1 MAKYIVGKSAIH
13 GTGLF
18 AYQSLIEM
26 GEKILVEGPML
37 QIAAP
42 NDGDASIKAACNR
55 LFDEMSKL
63 RKSEATTLHLVAK
76 KNGFGND
83 IAPNDFVTGLHNQYE
98 DALVVAMEA
107 FCKAWVHGDNAT
119 RRVFKT
125 FYQLNHSCS
134 PNTERYWNE
143 ADQTMD
149 LRATRNI
156 QPGNEIFISYI
167 DHFNARDKRRSALGF
182 DCKCLVCSYDGSKRL
197 IHEQR
202 LEVLRRSLAVVHQF
216 SSQYLLG

>member
-18 AYQSLIEM
+18 AYQNLIEM
-26 GEKILVEGPML
+26 GEKIVLEARML
-37 QIAAP
+37 QIAVA
-42 NDGDASIKAACNR
+42 NDGDASSAAYNR

-63 RKSEATTLHLVAK
+63 GKSEATTLHLVAK
-76 KNGFGND
+76 KNGFGSD
-83 IAPNDFVTGLHNQYE
+83 IAPDDFVTGLQNQSE

-107 FCKAWVHGDNAT
+107 FCKACVLGENGTW
-119 RRVFKT
+119 RVFKT
-125 FYQLNHSCS
+125 LDQLNHSCS
-134 PNTERYWNE
+134 PNAERYWNE

-156 QPGNEIFISYI
+156 QAGNEIFISYI
-167 DHFNARDKRRSALGF
+167 DHFNARNKRHSDLGF

-197 IHEQR
+197 THEQR

-216 SSQYLLG
+216 SFQYL